1 MGERVSDFEKL
12 GLQKTSDC
20 NTVWKQEDD
29 KIIKSLA
36 KSLTKK
42 KWDIIKLCLET
53 MQEISIT
60 VKEMKIPE
68 LKKMGVDW
76 NEDDARKLEMIRIK
90 NIRYLS
96 LRSSKLKIVTKENI
110 LRNFCETKGYKKE
123 KEDWRKKVDKELEL
137 KETIMKNLVVKKKM
151 AKSKKKRL
159 ELLMECKRTLQDL
172 IVDWNDT
179 PVLDEEKMTRI
190 IRESWMKEKNMLPTR
205 VKFDFTTSPTT
216 VRDTC
221 WEVQNVTN
229 AEKIDLKKV
238 NSVRDDC
245 PSDND
250 NKGDDKKREEQEK
263 DFKENSKVKN
273 RSSNS
278 HTQSS
283 ASPGKTKPHRK
294 AKTTKGSPV
303 RQELKEAL
311 NLNLN
316 IIPARVS
323 RQIVEKSITKP
334 QQMYRSMKI
343 SGQTSSST

>member
-29 KIIKSLA
+29 DDKIIKSMA

-76 NEDDARKLEMIRIK
+76 NEDGARRVEMIRIK

-221 WEVQNVTN
+221 WEEQNVTN
-229 AEKIDLKKV
+229 AEKIDFKKV

-250 NKGDDKKREEQEK
+250 NKGDDKKKREEQEK
-263 DFKENSKVKN
+263 DFKEN
-273 RSSNS
+273 
-278 HTQSS
+278 
-283 ASPGKTKPHRK
+283 
-294 AKTTKGSPV
+294 
-303 RQELKEAL
+303 
-311 NLNLN
+311 
-316 IIPARVS
+316 
-323 RQIVEKSITKP
+323 
-334 QQMYRSMKI
+334 
-343 SGQTSSST
+343 